1 MNRDDESARWDFI
14 RQMKGILAIKNQ
26 LSLAE
31 FKLLVTLFEVNNE
44 QGRRETFKID
54 NKGLAERAG
63 MTVNNI
69 GRVRLPLIEKG
80 LVLYEP
86 GKKGKPTTYSL
97 KILYGEEIG
106 YHDDTESEGI
116 GYHDDTES
124 EGIGYHDDTESEEI
138 GYHDDTESEEIGY
151 HDDTQKHH
159 HDTQKHHHDTKKI
172 PEALGDKGCETPKS
186 IVKECKRNICANDLF
201 LTFWKA
207 YPKKRA
213 KKAAEKAFF
222 KLNPSEGL
230 LEKMLEA
237 LERQKKSRE
246 WQEDGGQYI
255 PYPATWI
262 NGERWED
269 VGVEAGE
276 CDTTPTREER
286 RREYEAELQRQAAY
300 MDSLEV

>member
-1 MNRDDESARWDFI
+1 MKESMQWDFI

-44 QGRRETFKID
+44 QGRRETFRID
-54 NKGLAERAG
+54 SGELAERAG
-63 MTVNNI
+63 MKRPNML
-69 GRVRLPLIEKG
+69 RARRPLVEKG
-80 LVLYEP
+80 LIQFELGNKKTVTVYRMKIMYPHDTEKGEKVYPHDTEKGEKVYPHDTEKGEKVYPHDTEKSCFLYPHDTDVYPHDTVLYP
-86 GKKGKPTTYSL
+86 
-97 KILYGEEIG
+97 
-106 YHDDTESEGI
+106 HDTEKVSE
-116 GYHDDTES
+116 
-124 EGIGYHDDTESEEI
+124 
-138 GYHDDTESEEIGY
+138 
-151 HDDTQKHH
+151 
-159 HDTQKHHHDTKKI
+159 
-172 PEALGDKGCETPKS
+172 PLGDKDSETLKS
-186 IVKECKRNICANDLF
+186 IVKGNIKDICANDLF

-207 YPKKRA
+207 YPKKKA

-222 KLNPSEGL
+222 KLNPNEEL
-230 LEKMLEA
+230 LDKMIDS

>member
-124 EGIGYHDDTESEEI
+124 EEI
-138 GYHDDTESEEIGY
+138 GYHD
-151 HDDTQKHH
+151 
-159 HDTQKHHHDTKKI
+159 DTQKHHHDTKKI

-207 YPKKRA
+207 YPKKKA

>member
-1 MNRDDESARWDFI
+1 MSESTRWDFI
-14 RQMKGILAIKNQ
+14 HQMKGILAIKNQ

-44 QGRRETFKID
+44 QGRRETFQID
-54 NKGLAERAG
+54 GETLAARAG
-63 MTVNNI
+63 MMRPNMM
-69 GRVRLPLIEKG
+69 RVRKSLEKNGFIRIEPGNKKTATVYRMKILYPHDTEKGEIVYPHDTEKG
-80 LVLYEP
+80 LFLYP
-86 GKKGKPTTYSL
+86 
-97 KILYGEEIG
+97 
-106 YHDDTESEGI
+106 HDTGVYPHDTEKNP
-116 GYHDDTES
+116 HDTE
-124 EGIGYHDDTESEEI
+124 
-138 GYHDDTESEEIGY
+138 
-151 HDDTQKHH
+151 KF
-159 HDTQKHHHDTKKI
+159 
-172 PEALGDKGCETPKS
+172 PEALGGKGCETPKRFVKE
-186 IVKECKRNICANDLF
+186 IVKDICANDLF

-207 YPKKRA
+207 YPKKKA

-237 LERQKKSRE
+237 LESQKKSRE

-269 VGVEAGE
+269 TGTEAGE

-286 RREYEAELQRQAAY
+286 RREYEEELQRQIDY
-300 MDSLEV
+300 MNSVEG